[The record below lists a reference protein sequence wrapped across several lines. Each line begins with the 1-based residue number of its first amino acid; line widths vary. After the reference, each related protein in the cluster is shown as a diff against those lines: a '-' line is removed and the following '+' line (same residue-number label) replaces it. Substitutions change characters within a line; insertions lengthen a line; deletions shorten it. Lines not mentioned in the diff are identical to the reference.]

1 MLDEIKKMDP
11 SQDYDARA
19 KEIKAK
25 YERLG
30 LVPTGFIPNP
40 TASNIAAYLLDKLA
54 AFGRALIE
62 IMAKYASDLRREI
75 RIEPS
80 VTLQL
85 GIEVGW
91 SPKITIGIEGK
102 GGGQRSVDEG

>member
-1 MLDEIKKMDP
+1 
-11 SQDYDARA
+11 
-19 KEIKAK
+19 
-25 YERLG
+25 
-30 LVPTGFIPNP
+30 
-40 TASNIAAYLLDKLA
+40 
-54 AFGRALIE
+54 
-62 IMAKYASDLRREI
+62 MAKYASDLRREI

>member
-1 MLDEIKKMDP
+1 MVVGRGHFMFPPLLPFGRVRYEQPP
-11 SQDYDARA
+11 SRHHRCQ
-19 KEIKAK
+19 
-25 YERLG
+25 
-30 LVPTGFIPNP
+30 T
-40 TASNIAAYLLDKLA
+40 
-54 AFGRALIE
+54 FGRALIE